1 LSIKLVGME
10 EILREIEK
18 VANDVEELKERALDK
33 GAEHYAEK
41 LSHNTPRSNIA
52 REHAADNVVIKKE
65 KGLRQIGY
73 AKEHFYMMFQELG
86 YYNKRAKRHMPAKPI
101 AQNTLRTESHRI
113 REKMADEL
121 KRGLNL

>member
-1 LSIKLVGME
+1 MSIKLVGME

-18 VANDVEELKERALDK
+18 VANDVDELKEQALDK

-41 LSHNTPRSNIA
+41 LGQNTPRSRLKRA
-52 REHAADNVVIKKE
+52 HAADNVVIKKE

-86 YYNKRAKRHMPAKPI
+86 YYNKRAKRHIPANPI

-113 REKMADEL
+113 TEKMANEL